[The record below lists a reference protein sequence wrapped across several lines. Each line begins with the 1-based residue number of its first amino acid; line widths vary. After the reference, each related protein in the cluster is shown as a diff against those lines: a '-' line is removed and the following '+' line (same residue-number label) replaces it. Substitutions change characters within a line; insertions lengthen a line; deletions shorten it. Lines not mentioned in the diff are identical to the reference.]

1 MSAFKEIKREGKR
14 QSMKTAVLVFALLV
28 IIFAMIAGLAYV
40 ASRMLTGKPLLDSQ
54 IAAVPDTEIVTQ
66 PSTDAPDGI
75 VTEPQTQAWN
85 VPEIQTRALYTE
97 YTSTDARMLSL
108 PENGLVNYEYFRTA
122 LFIGDSLAQGFG
134 IYPPLNEIATVAGF
148 KGIGPKE
155 IVANYEAKLQTGET
169 VATWDYISAQ
179 TPHSIYIAVGT
190 NSLVS
195 MPDDAAFMKYYGD
208 MLDALKAQF
217 PGVDIYVQSITPVR
231 APETRE
237 SMSNDRINGLNN
249 QIAQIATA
257 KGMYYLDLHEVL
269 ADANGELREDIA
281 SSKDGFHMRDA
292 EGYRIWTDYL
302 ARHVISSEYNAQFLA
317 EPFNA

>member
-1 MSAFKEIKREGKR
+1 MFILVVTSIITAIIEIPAKIKTDKQEAAAASQLEAQQQE
-14 QSMKTAVLVFALLV
+14 QSQT
-28 IIFAMIAGLAYV
+28 
-40 ASRMLTGKPLLDSQ
+40 DS
-54 IAAVPDTEIVTQ
+54 T
-66 PSTDAPDGI
+66 
-75 VTEPQTQAWN
+75 TQA
-85 VPEIQTRALYTE
+85 ALGE
-97 YTSTDARMLSL
+97 FGPVKLTDWTYQQPTAAIMSQ
-108 PENGLVNYEYFRTA
+108 PENGRVDTSYFDDA
-122 LFIGDSLAQGFG
+122 LFIGDSLTQGFG